1 MNLGYKPIIYNIP
14 RYINILF
21 DLVNE
26 IIEILKN
33 LYRDLIEDITFYT

>member
-1 MNLGYKPIIYNIP
+1 MIYNIP
-14 RYINILF
+14 GYINILL

-33 LYRDLIEDITFYT
+33 LYKDLAKDIAFYI